1 MNYPIFLIGFMASGK
16 TSKGKKI
23 ARKMEIPF
31 IDLDRV
37 IEEQEKQTITDI
49 FETKGE
55 SYFRKLEAKIL
66 RQFPKDLKAVIA
78 VGGGAPCFYDN
89 IQYMNHLGTSVFLKR
104 SKQRILGRLRQ
115 NKDKRPLVAKLND
128 QELKDFIEQRLAN
141 RNSFYEQAEFIFYA
155 DEQKI
160 NKLIAVLT
168 N

>member
-1 MNYPIFLIGFMASGK
+1 MARTRK
-16 TSKGKKI
+16 RRKKLNQQPRI
-23 ARKMEIPF
+23 KPTGHGGRN
-31 IDLDRV
+31 

-78 VGGGAPCFYDN
+78 VGGGAPCFHYN
-89 IQYMNHLGTSVFLKR
+89 MHYMNYLGTSVFLKR

-115 NKDKRPLVAKLND
+115 NKDRRPLVAKLND
-128 QELKDFIEQRLAN
+128 QELKDFIEERLAN
-141 RNSFYEQAEFIFYA
+141 RNAFYEQAEIIFDA
-155 DEQKI
+155 DEQKT
-160 NKLIAVLT
+160 NKLIAVLI

>member
-78 VGGGAPCFYDN
+78 VGGGTPCFYDN
-89 IQYMNHLGTSVFLKR
+89 IQYMNYLGTSVFLKR

-115 NKDKRPLVAKLND
+115 NKNKRPLVAKLND
-128 QELKDFIEQRLAN
+128 QELKDFIEERLAN
-141 RNSFYEQAEFIFYA
+141 RNAFYEQAEIIFDA
-155 DEQKI
+155 DEQKT
-160 NKLIAVLT
+160 NKLIAVLI

>member
-16 TSKGKKI
+16 TSKGKNI

-89 IQYMNHLGTSVFLKR
+89 IQYMNYLGTSVFLKR

-128 QELKDFIEQRLAN
+128 QELKDFIEQGLAN
-141 RNSFYEQAEFIFYA
+141 RNSFYEQAEFIFDA

>member
-89 IQYMNHLGTSVFLKR
+89 IQYMNYLGTSVFLKR

-141 RNSFYEQAEFIFYA
+141 RNSFYEQAEFIFDA

-160 NKLIAVLT
+160 NKLIGLPSP
-168 N
+168 

>member
-89 IQYMNHLGTSVFLKR
+89 IQYMNYLGTSVFLKR

-128 QELKDFIEQRLAN
+128 QELKDFIEQGLAN
-141 RNSFYEQAEFIFYA
+141 RNSFYEQAEFIFDA

>member
-49 FETKGE
+49 FEIKGE

-78 VGGGAPCFYDN
+78 VGGGTPCFHEN
-89 IQYMNHLGTSVFLKR
+89 MQYINHFGTSVFLKR

-115 NKDKRPLVAKLND
+115 NKERRPLVAELND
-128 QELKDFIEQRLAN
+128 QELQEFIEESSGY
-141 RNSFYEQAEFIFYA
+141 RNTFYEQPKIIFNA

-160 NKLIAVLT
+160 NNLIQVLT

>member
-1 MNYPIFLIGFMASGK
+1 MASGK

-89 IQYMNHLGTSVFLKR
+89 IQYMNYLGTSVFLKR

-128 QELKDFIEQRLAN
+128 QELKDFIEQGLAN
-141 RNSFYEQAEFIFYA
+141 RNSFYEQAEFIFDA

>member
-89 IQYMNHLGTSVFLKR
+89 IQYMNYLGTSVFLKR

-141 RNSFYEQAEFIFYA
+141 RNSFYEQAEFIFDA

>member
-23 ARKMEIPF
+23 ARIMEIPF

-78 VGGGAPCFYDN
+78 LGGGAPCFHDN
-89 IQYMNHLGTSVFLKR
+89 MEYINYLGTTVFLKR

-128 QELKDFIEQRLAN
+128 QELKEFIEERLAN
-141 RNSFYEQAEFIFYA
+141 RSAFYEQAEFTFDA
-155 DEQKI
+155 DEQKT

>member
-49 FETKGE
+49 FENKGE

-89 IQYMNHLGTSVFLKR
+89 IQYMNYLGTSVFLKR

-128 QELKDFIEQRLAN
+128 QELKDFIEQRLAS
-141 RNSFYEQAEFIFYA
+141 RNSFYEQAEFIFDA

>member
-1 MNYPIFLIGFMASGK
+1 
-16 TSKGKKI
+16 
-23 ARKMEIPF
+23 
-31 IDLDRV
+31 
-37 IEEQEKQTITDI
+37 
-49 FETKGE
+49 
-55 SYFRKLEAKIL
+55 
-66 RQFPKDLKAVIA
+66 
-78 VGGGAPCFYDN
+78 
-89 IQYMNHLGTSVFLKR
+89 
-104 SKQRILGRLRQ
+104 LGRLRQ

>member
-49 FETKGE
+49 FENKGE

-89 IQYMNHLGTSVFLKR
+89 IQYMNYLGTSVFLKR

-141 RNSFYEQAEFIFYA
+141 RNSFYEQAEFIFDA

>member
-89 IQYMNHLGTSVFLKR
+89 IQYMNYLGTSVFLKR
-104 SKQRILGRLRQ
+104 SKQKILGRLRQ

-128 QELKDFIEQRLAN
+128 QELKDFIEQGLAN
-141 RNSFYEQAEFIFYA
+141 RNSFYEQAEFIFDA